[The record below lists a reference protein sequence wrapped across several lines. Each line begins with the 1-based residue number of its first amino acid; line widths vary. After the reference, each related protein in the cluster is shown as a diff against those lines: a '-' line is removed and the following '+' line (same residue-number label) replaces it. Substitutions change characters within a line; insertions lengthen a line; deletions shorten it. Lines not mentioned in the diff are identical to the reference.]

1 MKNLLLLY
9 WLFFKM
15 GAVTFGGGYA
25 MLPILQEELQVKRGW
40 VTEEELLDYYAIA
53 QSTPGI
59 IAVNV
64 ATFVG
69 YKQGGVSGAVF
80 ATAGMVSPSIIII
93 SIIAGFIQNFNEIV
107 WVQKALKGINI
118 VVAVLLSTSLYSMA
132 KKALID
138 PICVAICLISFV
150 MVFFFNWKTVIFIVS
165 AAIIGISVKKVKG
178 ELK

>member
-1 MKNLLLLY
+1 MKDLFLLY

-25 MLPILQEELQVKRGW
+25 MLPILQAELQEKRGW

-64 ATFVG
+64 STFVG
-69 YKQGGVSGAVF
+69 YKRGGIIGAIF
-80 ATAGMVSPSIIII
+80 ATAGIVSPSIVII
-93 SIIAGFIQNFNEIV
+93 SIIAGFIQNFNEII
-107 WVQKALKGINI
+107 WVQKALKGINV
-118 VVAVLLSTSLYSMA
+118 VVAVLLTTSIAGMA

-138 PICVAICLISFV
+138 PLCIAICIVSFV
-150 MVFFFNWKTVIFIVS
+150 MVSFFNWKTVILIVLSS
-165 AAIIGISVKKVKG
+165 AIGIAVKSVKG
-178 ELK
+178 ELR

>member
-1 MKNLLLLY
+1 MKELFELFA
-9 WLFFKM
+9 LFFKM

-25 MLPILQEELQVKRGW
+25 MLPILQEELQKKRGW

-69 YKQGGVSGAVF
+69 YKRRGVIGAIFTTFGIV
-80 ATAGMVSPSIIII
+80 APSILII
-93 SIIAGFIQNFNEIV
+93 SLIASFIQNFDQLV
-107 WVQKALKGINI
+107 WVQKALKGINV
-118 VVAVLLSTSLYSMA
+118 VVAVLLTTSIYGMA
-132 KKALID
+132 KKALKD
-138 PICVAICLISFV
+138 SLCVVIALVSFI
-150 MVFFFNWKTVIFIVS
+150 MVGFFDWKTVIFIVGS
-165 AAIIGISVKKVKG
+165 ACIGIAVKKAKG